1 MTEGATR
8 PGVEQPK
15 PAAKLPP
22 RWFVRSA
29 WALHRGLYAA
39 TGGRVGSKPAT
50 ETRAGTL
57 RLRTIGRRTGEER
70 HVMLAYI
77 LDGEDFVTMAMNGWA
92 DPEPAWWLNLQVNP
106 EAWVD
111 LREATIPV
119 TGRTATP
126 EERAELWPRLQQVA
140 RRLDDYA
147 ALRSHQ
153 TALVIL
159 EPRVE
164 S

>member
-8 PGVEQPK
+8 PGLGAPK

-22 RWFVRSA
+22 RWFVRA
-29 WALHRGLYAA
+29 VWALHRGIYAA
-39 TGGRVGSKPAT
+39 SGGRVGSKPAT

-70 HVMLAYI
+70 HVMLNYI
-77 LDGEDFVTMAMNGWA
+77 LDGEDFVTIAMNGWA
-92 DPEPAWWLNLQVNP
+92 DPEPAWWLNLQANP

-111 LREATIPV
+111 LQEATIPV
-119 TGRTATP
+119 TARAATS
-126 EERAELWPRLQQVA
+126 EERAALWPKLQQVA

-147 ALRSHQ
+147 ALRSRE
-153 TALVIL
+153 TTVVIL
-159 EPRVE
+159 EVRVE

>member
-1 MTEGATR
+1 MTEGATQ
-8 PGVEQPK
+8 PGLGTPRG
-15 PAAKLPP
+15 AAKLPP
-22 RWFVRSA
+22 RWFVRTV

-39 TGGRVGSKPAT
+39 SGGRLGSKQAT

-77 LDGEDFVTMAMNGWA
+77 YDGDDFVTMAMNGWA
-92 DPEPAWWLNLQVNP
+92 SPEPNWWLNLQANP

-111 LREATIPV
+111 INEATIPV
-119 TGRTATP
+119 TGRAATP
-126 EERAELWPRLQQVA
+126 EERTELWPRLAGVA
-140 RRLDDYA
+140 RNLDDYA
-147 ALRSHQ
+147 ALRAHE
-153 TALVIL
+153 TAVVIL

-164 S
+164 G